1 MKGRLFLQSLNM
13 FIFWCWWN
21 CLVSLLEDYF
31 DSELC
36 VTIGRILCFW
46 ILLEYW
52 TCWFTCEAV
61 YVLVVTIGRM
71 LLFWLLLLC
80 FWLLMVNWSCWFTR
94 GTVYVLVVSIGRIL
108 LFWLLLEDWTC
119 LSVRLTVCFGVCI
132 PYWWSCLVILLEDW
146 TCWRNY
152 LHVTFPIL
160 REYFYVFN
168 LRS

>member
-46 ILLEYW
+46 ILLENC
-52 TCWFTCEAV
+52 TCWFSCETV
-61 YVLVVTIGRM
+61 YVLVVTIGRI
-71 LLFWLLLLC
+71 LLIWLLLLC
-80 FWLLMVNWSCWFTR
+80 FWLLLVNWSCWFTCE
-94 GTVYVLVVSIGRIL
+94 TVYVLVVTIGRIL

-119 LSVRLTVCFGVCI
+119 FKCPLNCLFWCWNTLLVKLFSNTFGRVNF
-132 PYWWSCLVILLEDW
+132 LDELF
-146 TCWRNY
+146 TCVTSYFERIF
-152 LHVTFPIL
+152 LHI
-160 REYFYVFN
+160 
-168 LRS
+168 